1 MLDMERLIEEYNS
14 QILHKDDELIILEAA
29 ADRLESMAVY
39 IKNHLGFVF
48 LKLVT
53 RSGVPSEEKVWYWFE
68 NIESAIS
75 LGIGVGIGRGMRPT
89 LSSVF
94 KNAKHL
100 EQMCFLAS
108 NKSDYLS
115 RNNELPSLERS
126 VEANFVDPSVREV
139 LQLAS
144 PLSVEGEIKASIVT
158 TDDNVR
164 FCQVHSGSYNRNIE
178 KHLDGEEFET
188 VANALLKYDGYQGVV
203 WSSLF
208 YQAIEK
214 KNEILLPDKA
224 QAIRMIFLEFARVLE
239 HLEFLS
245 SIALEAQAKSFNL
258 TVLKWSLRVEELLR
272 HYSGNMYNIG
282 ILTLGGVHK
291 RPPVNWVSNCIQELS
306 IIDDQLKNHVDKIS
320 KSSFWR
326 QLDEVARLSSKE
338 LIDWSI
344 QGPALRASGINFD
357 LRKRRPIYLYDEV
370 EFRTPVG
377 LNGTL
382 YDRFLVRCEE
392 ITQSI
397 LIITQLLDN
406 LPTDEIVSKSV
417 PHFSHFGQSIEGKEK
432 EYEEAVKNKMNLKDG
447 GYYNS
452 MEAAS
457 GCIQIF
463 FTLIDGKVH
472 DLKIGTDYLSK
483 LLCLEEASSGVA
495 YESLG
500 LLLRSLHINHTALEK

>member
-1 MLDMERLIEEYNS
+1 MLDMERLIEEFNS
-14 QILHKDDELIILEAA
+14 QVLHKDDELIILDAG
-29 ADRLESMAVY
+29 ADRLESIAVY

-53 RSGVPSEEKVWYWFE
+53 KSGVPGEGKVWYWFE

-75 LGIGVGIGRGMRPT
+75 LGISVTLENEIRPT
-89 LSSVF
+89 LSSIF

-100 EQMCFLAS
+100 EQMCFLDS
-108 NKSDYLS
+108 NKTDYLS
-115 RNNELPSLERS
+115 RSNKLPPLRKS

-144 PLSVEGEIKASIVT
+144 PLSVGGEIKAGVVT
-158 TDDNVR
+158 TDDTVR
-164 FCQVHSGSYNRNIE
+164 FCQVHSGSYNRYIE
-178 KHLDGEEFET
+178 KQLDGEDFET
-188 VANALLKYDGYQGVV
+188 VANALLKYDGYQGFV

-208 YQAIEK
+208 YQAIEN
-214 KNEILLPDKA
+214 KNKVLLPDKA
-224 QAIRMIFLEFARVLE
+224 QAIRMIFLEFARILE

-245 SIALEAQAKSFNL
+245 SIALEAQAKSFKL

-272 HYSGNMYNIG
+272 DYSGNMYNIG

-306 IIDDQLKNHVDKIS
+306 KIGDQLKNYVDKIS

-326 QLDEVARLSSKE
+326 QLDEVAPLSSKV

-392 ITQSI
+392 VTQSI

-417 PHFSHFGQSIEGKEK
+417 PHFSHFGHSVEGEER
-432 EYEEAVKNKMNLKDG
+432 EYEDAVRNKIKLKDG
-447 GYYNS
+447 EYYNS

-463 FTLIDGKVH
+463 FTLIEGKVH

-483 LLCLEEASSGVA
+483 ILCLEEASSGVT